1 MPESI
6 MSLLDRTKNNLQRLS
21 TTQPTTRG
29 DVSQDLKVIASK
41 LAEIDSSVRQAKSQK
56 QEAEQTQL
64 TLTNYQSIARQALEM
79 ASRDELKAEFNE
91 QFVGST
97 NLLLKHLQDLASF
110 DVWTLR
116 EKKQEVQVVSREMA
130 DMQERL
136 TAVQERLNQV
146 RALDEKA
153 ASVLSKSALLVT
165 ELSAPAMQ
173 QQLSSDA
180 KAAIVKTI
188 SQNKEIMRLQGFPL
202 MQRLSHIEAI
212 ETAEQSLAYLQR
224 LEDESVEIARLSA
237 DLKALDIKI
246 DARGRHLLD
255 KAIGSRITRFG
266 NMTQSFS
273 RMKLPLAAGEN
284 AQLAAARS
292 DVQTLL
298 STIDGILER
307 ASELPGCNT
316 PAVLALLNAEID
328 RAIRQGG
335 KTYQLGPAEVQSQN
349 VLDISQTEH
358 MPADARRFCQALVS
372 FPKGILPTPIAT
384 NYILTWDDSSRTT
397 IRIQL
402 SQ

>member
-1 MPESI
+1 
-6 MSLLDRTKNNLQRLS
+6 
-21 TTQPTTRG
+21 
-29 DVSQDLKVIASK
+29 
-41 LAEIDSSVRQAKSQK
+41 
-56 QEAEQTQL
+56 
-64 TLTNYQSIARQALEM
+64 
-79 ASRDELKAEFNE
+79 
-91 QFVGST
+91 
-97 NLLLKHLQDLASF
+97 
-110 DVWTLR
+110 
-116 EKKQEVQVVSREMA
+116 
-130 DMQERL
+130 
-136 TAVQERLNQV
+136 
-146 RALDEKA
+146 
-153 ASVLSKSALLVT
+153 
-165 ELSAPAMQ
+165 
-173 QQLSSDA
+173 
-180 KAAIVKTI
+180 
-188 SQNKEIMRLQGFPL
+188 
-202 MQRLSHIEAI
+202 
-212 ETAEQSLAYLQR
+212 
-224 LEDESVEIARLSA
+224 
-237 DLKALDIKI
+237 
-246 DARGRHLLD
+246 
-255 KAIGSRITRFG
+255 
-266 NMTQSFS
+266 MTQSFS